1 MRTTHAGSFT
11 IKFNTMK
18 WLFRILF
25 NAVIVL
31 VLSYLLPGV
40 DVDSFWSAVI
50 VAIVLGFLN
59 ALLKPFL
66 IIITIPITI
75 LSFGLFLLV
84 INAFIILFADNLITG
99 FSVNGFWWALLFS
112 LILSFFN
119 SVIDKEEKNNE
130 FK

>member
-1 MRTTHAGSFT
+1 
-11 IKFNTMK
+11 MK
-18 WLFRILF
+18 WLFRILL

-31 VLSYLLPGV
+31 VLSYLLPGI

-84 INAFIILFADNLITG
+84 INAFIILFADNLITD

>member
-1 MRTTHAGSFT
+1 
-11 IKFNTMK
+11 MK
-18 WLFRILF
+18 WLFRILL

-31 VLSYLLPGV
+31 VLSYLLPGI

-84 INAFIILFADNLITG
+84 INAFIILFADNLITD

-112 LILSFFN
+112 LILCFFN

>member
-1 MRTTHAGSFT
+1 MCTINASSFT
-11 IKFNTMK
+11 IKFIRMK
-18 WLFRILF
+18 WLFRILL

-31 VLSYLLPGV
+31 VLSYLLPGI

-84 INAFIILFADNLITG
+84 INAFIILFADNLIAG

-119 SVIDKEEKNNE
+119 SVIDKEEKNKE
-130 FK
+130 T

>member
-1 MRTTHAGSFT
+1 
-11 IKFNTMK
+11 MK

-31 VLSYLLPGV
+31 VLSYLLPGI

-119 SVIDKEEKNNE
+119 SVIDKEQKNNE

>member
-1 MRTTHAGSFT
+1 MCTINASSFT
-11 IKFNTMK
+11 IKFIRMK
-18 WLFRILF
+18 WLFRILL

-31 VLSYLLPGV
+31 VLSYLLPGI

-84 INAFIILFADNLITG
+84 INAFIILFADNLITD

>member
-1 MRTTHAGSFT
+1 
-11 IKFNTMK
+11 MK
-18 WLFRILF
+18 WLFKILL

-31 VLSYLLPGV
+31 VLSYLLPGI
-40 DVDSFWSAVI
+40 DVDSFWSAVV
-50 VAIVLGFLN
+50 VAMVLGLLN

-84 INAFIILFADNLITG
+84 INAFIILFADNLISG
-99 FSVNGFWWALLFS
+99 FVVNGFWWALLFS

-130 FK
+130 FR